1 MSESLEGG
9 RTRLRREPHRGNH
22 ERRVIYELLDSA
34 SICHLG
40 FTDEDG
46 HPIVVPTIHARI
58 DDQLY
63 VHGSVASRM
72 LKQLAKGAS
81 VCCTITH
88 VDGVV
93 LARSTFWSSMN
104 YRSVMVFGQSR
115 LVTDENEI
123 ERALNAIIEHVAPG
137 RVSEV
142 RPPTSSELRQ
152 TKIIAISIDEASA
165 KVRTGDPNDDPNDL
179 ESDVW
184 AGVLPLTT
192 TFGDPLPAANLN
204 GSIEI
209 PESVKRLLADS

>member
-1 MSESLEGG
+1 MSESLEGS
-9 RTRLRREPHRGNH
+9 RTRLRREPNRGNH
-22 ERRVIYELLDSA
+22 ERSVIYELLDSA
-34 SICHLG
+34 PICHLG
-40 FTDEDG
+40 FIDEDG

-104 YRSVMVFGQSR
+104 YRSVKVFGQSR
-115 LVTDENEI
+115 LVTDENET
-123 ERALNAIIEHVAPG
+123 ERAINAIIEHVAPG